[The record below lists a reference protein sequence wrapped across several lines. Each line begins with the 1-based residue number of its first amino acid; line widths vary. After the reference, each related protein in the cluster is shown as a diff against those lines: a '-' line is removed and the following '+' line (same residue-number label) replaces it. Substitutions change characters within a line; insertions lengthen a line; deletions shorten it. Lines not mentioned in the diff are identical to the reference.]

1 MSRGIRSLLVT
12 LTAVF
17 IIFVR
22 SVVPSPP
29 AEGSPV
35 FRGATA
41 DAVELIEL
49 IPESTRLAAEILD
62 FVRWWFEI
70 SGVPAIGRVLDW
82 LLEWSGLAPDDLPW
96 ATLIAVNVGG

>member
-1 MSRGIRSLLVT
+1 LA
-12 LTAVF
+12 AVF

-35 FRGATA
+35 FRRATA

-49 IPESTRLAAEILD
+49 IPEATHLAGEILD
-62 FVRWWFEI
+62 VVRWWFEI
-70 SGVPAIGRVLDW
+70 SGFPAIGHVLDW
-82 LLEWSGLAPDDLPW
+82 LLDWSGLAPDDLPW
-96 ATLIAVNVGG
+96 ATLIAGIVGGY